1 MISLIAVSRL
11 IPLNGNYRIMKN
23 RQTKT
28 QFKAVLHF
36 ARHLFTLRVSG
47 FILLGLV
54 LASGSAWAG
63 TAAIEGTVKDPK
75 GKMISGAEVRIEASG
90 RSSWNRN
97 VKTDA
102 KGHYVYQGL
111 EAGTYRVSLLVN
123 GSVKASINNAKIK
136 LGEPTQL
143 NFELKSTSI
152 SQASGS
158 AKKAKHMVWMP
169 ATTGSHIGGAW
180 VEVDDN
186 GTADT
191 AGANNLDKVSGEAL
205 QRAQQTN
212 RPSVPSRRNPPG
224 GN

>member
-1 MISLIAVSRL
+1 M
-11 IPLNGNYRIMKN
+11 NNK
-23 RQTKT
+23 QTET
-28 QFKAVLHF
+28 HAVLHF
-36 ARHLFTLRVSG
+36 ARHLFTSRASG
-47 FILLGLV
+47 CVLLGLA
-54 LASGSAWAG
+54 LASGPAWAG

-90 RSSWNRN
+90 GSSWNRS

-102 KGHYVYQGL
+102 KGHYVYKGL
-111 EAGTYRVSLLVN
+111 EVGSYRVTLLLN

-169 ATTGSHIGGAW
+169 ATTGSHIGGGW

-191 AGANNLDKVSGEAL
+191 AGASNLDKVSGKAL
-205 QRAQQTN
+205 EPLASQATSATWPRKN
-212 RPSVPSRRNPPG
+212 LPG
-224 GN
+224 GH